1 LFHCFQP
8 LFLQLWLFYWYTWK
22 HISCTCICVYRCI
35 FSSFLGL
42 CWRYKSI
49 DKDHQKNPPSLP
61 FAHPRAKAKTL
72 VVDQELLQCR
82 LHFKYARFI
91 TKFST
96 AIWMN
101 WLSCL
106 PVITLLF
113 MGLLAFSS
121 LG

>member
-1 LFHCFQP
+1 

-22 HISCTCICVYRCI
+22 QVSCTCICVYRCI
-35 FSSFLGL
+35 FFFFLGL
-42 CWRYKSI
+42 YWRYKSV
-49 DKDHQKNPPSLP
+49 DKDHQQTPPSLP

-72 VVDQELLQCR
+72 VIDQELLQCR
-82 LHFKYARFI
+82 LHFNYARFI

-96 AIWMN
+96 AVWMN

-106 PVITLLF
+106 PVIILLLV
-113 MGLLAFSS
+113 GLLAFSS